1 MQRSPEVVDLR
12 APSRAESPVEAVPR
26 VTAVSCHSEHRFSKL
41 PVPAIRL
48 RAGLGVEGD
57 AHAGATVQHRS
68 RVAADPSQPN
78 LRQVHLIPRELIQ
91 ELATA
96 GFEVG
101 PGQLG
106 ENLMTRDMDLPSL
119 PRGTRLRLG
128 KHAVV
133 ELTGLRNPCWQID
146 AFRPGLLNEVVTRNP
161 EGAIVRKA
169 GVMAVVVADGTVR
182 PGDGITISLP
192 TGPHVALDRV

>member
-1 MQRSPEVVDLR
+1 M
-12 APSRAESPVEAVPR
+12 
-26 VTAVSCHSEHRFSKL
+26 
-41 PVPAIRL
+41 
-48 RAGLGVEGD
+48 
-57 AHAGATVQHRS
+57 QHRS

-106 ENLMTRDMDLPSL
+106 ENLMTRDMDLLSL

-161 EGAIVRKA
+161 ESAIVRKA